1 VAILIIPEKE
11 WSVINAIAFDFDGVF
26 TDNLVYVTQ
35 NGDEAVACNRSDGMG
50 ISMLLA
56 KGVPMVII
64 STEENP
70 IVTIRAAKLN
80 VEVIQGVDDKLPR
93 LIDWAGVNGLSLNH
107 IAFLGN
113 DVNDVGCL
121 KEAGLGVV
129 VADAYP
135 AALDVADLI
144 LTKKGGH
151 GAVREVADLWLAA
164 NSESTK

>member
-1 VAILIIPEKE
+1 MINLVKKLSAIK
-11 WSVINAIAFDFDGVF
+11 AIAFDFDGVF
-26 TDNLVYVTQ
+26 TDNLVYVMQ

-56 KGVPMVII
+56 IGVPLVII
-64 STEENP
+64 STEQNP
-70 IVTIRAAKLN
+70 IVTVRGAKLN
-80 VEVIQGVDDKLPR
+80 LQVIQGVDDKLPR
-93 LIDWAGVNGLSLNH
+93 LVDWAGQNELTLDQ

-121 KEAGLGVV
+121 EKAGLGVA

-135 AALDVADLI
+135 AALDAADLV

-151 GAVREVADLWLAA
+151 GAVREIVDLWLAA
-164 NSESTK
+164 NSGSAK

>member
-1 VAILIIPEKE
+1 MINLVKNLSAIK
-11 WSVINAIAFDFDGVF
+11 AIAFDFDGVF
-26 TDNLVYVTQ
+26 TDNLVYVMQ

-56 KGVPMVII
+56 IGVPLIII
-64 STEENP
+64 STEQNP
-70 IVTIRAAKLN
+70 IVTVRGAKLN
-80 VEVIQGVDDKLPR
+80 LEVIQGVDDKLPR
-93 LIDWAGVNGLSLNH
+93 LVDWACQNELTLDQ

-121 KEAGLGVV
+121 EKAGLGVA

-135 AALDVADLI
+135 AALDAADLV

-151 GAVREVADLWLAA
+151 GAVREIVDLWLAA
-164 NSESTK
+164 NSGSTK